1 MQLFFSSTHL
11 QFVDGS
17 YVSPL
22 YKPLDYTPVSAPSV
36 CIRQPVAETLTNFSG
51 DCQSIPP
58 IFLHHSVLLSQI
70 SAPTII
76 NIINNNMNN
85 YTYLAFI
92 IAFIW
97 GLSPVLFKFFL
108 HQSVPTYLIIFF
120 QAFVYLISSV
130 IYMLIWKRTEI
141 GIDLQKNKNY
151 IPFLIIIPFFS
162 VYIANYLYI
171 YALENKGN
179 INVIAITIS
188 LAPVVTMIFSYF
200 IFREMLSLKAFIGF
214 FIIVVGLL
222 LIFTG

>member
-1 MQLFFSSTHL
+1 MVFKSNVEIAVPTAWGGIESLAIRYSKG
-11 QFVDGS
+11 GS
-17 YVSPL
+17 AL
-22 YKPLDYTPVSAPSV
+22 
-36 CIRQPVAETLTNFSG
+36 
-51 DCQSIPP
+51 PP
-58 IFLHHSVLLSQI
+58 
-70 SAPTII
+70 PP
-76 NIINNNMNN
+76 
-85 YTYLAFI
+85 TYLAFI

-130 IYMLIWKRTEI
+130 IYILIWKRTEI
-141 GIDLQKNKNY
+141 GIDLQKYKNY
-151 IPFLIIIPFFS
+151 IPFLIIVPFFS

-179 INVIAITIS
+179 INVMAITIS

>member
-1 MQLFFSSTHL
+1 MVFKSNVEITIPTALGNRAWGGIESQ
-11 QFVDGS
+11 
-17 YVSPL
+17 
-22 YKPLDYTPVSAPSV
+22 A
-36 CIRQPVAETLTNFSG
+36 IRYSKGGTAV
-51 DCQSIPP
+51 PP
-58 IFLHHSVLLSQI
+58 
-70 SAPTII
+70 
-76 NIINNNMNN
+76 
-85 YTYLAFI
+85 TYLAFI

-130 IYMLIWKRTEI
+130 IYILIWKRTEI

-171 YALENKGN
+171 YALENKGD
-179 INVIAITIS
+179 INVMAITIS

>member
-1 MQLFFSSTHL
+1 MVLMSMGGIESQAIQYSKGGTA
-11 QFVDGS
+11 V
-17 YVSPL
+17 
-22 YKPLDYTPVSAPSV
+22 
-36 CIRQPVAETLTNFSG
+36 
-51 DCQSIPP
+51 PP
-58 IFLHHSVLLSQI
+58 AWGGKGGTAV
-70 SAPTII
+70 PPPP
-76 NIINNNMNN
+76 
-85 YTYLAFI
+85 TYLAFI

-141 GIDLQKNKNY
+141 GIDLQKYKNY
-151 IPFLIIIPFFS
+151 IPFLIIVPFFS

-179 INVIAITIS
+179 INVMAITIA

>member
-1 MQLFFSSTHL
+1 M
-11 QFVDGS
+11 
-17 YVSPL
+17 
-22 YKPLDYTPVSAPSV
+22 
-36 CIRQPVAETLTNFSG
+36 
-51 DCQSIPP
+51 
-58 IFLHHSVLLSQI
+58 VLMSMGGIESQAI
-70 SAPTII
+70 QYSKGGTAVLP
-76 NIINNNMNN
+76 
-85 YTYLAFI
+85 TYLAFI

>member
-1 MQLFFSSTHL
+1 MVFKSNVEIAVPKAWGGIESQAIRYSKG
-11 QFVDGS
+11 GS
-17 YVSPL
+17 AL
-22 YKPLDYTPVSAPSV
+22 
-36 CIRQPVAETLTNFSG
+36 
-51 DCQSIPP
+51 PP
-58 IFLHHSVLLSQI
+58 
-70 SAPTII
+70 
-76 NIINNNMNN
+76 
-85 YTYLAFI
+85 TYLAFI

-141 GIDLQKNKNY
+141 GIDLQKYKNY
-151 IPFLIIIPFFS
+151 IPFLIIVPFFS

-179 INVIAITIS
+179 INVMAITIS

-214 FIIVVGLL
+214 FIIIVGLL
-222 LIFTG
+222 LIFTGGGRALPT